1 MLLQLLLALVLA
13 SLTVVV
19 HALGTVGVV
28 MPLAGARTRWE
39 SDPAST
45 RTVVLLIRVVGGL
58 LILHLLEMAI
68 WAAAFRAAG
77 VMPTFE
83 SALYYSLESYTTVG
97 YGDVV
102 PDASWRLVGP
112 IEAAVGI
119 LMFGWSTGFIVAVLQ
134 RIYGRRPED

>member
-1 MLLQLLLALVLA
+1 MALQLLLAMALA

-19 HALGTVGVV
+19 HAIGTMRVV
-28 MPLAGARTRWE
+28 LPVAPARASWEGGA
-39 SDPAST
+39 AST
-45 RTVVLLIRVVGGL
+45 RTVLMLIRVVGGL
-58 LILHLLEMAI
+58 LILHVIEMAI
-68 WAAAFRAAG
+68 WAATFRAAG
-77 VMPTFE
+77 VMPDFE

-102 PDASWRLVGP
+102 PEASWRLVGP

>member
-1 MLLQLLLALVLA
+1 MLLQLFLALSLA

-19 HALGTVGVV
+19 HALGTMRVV
-28 MPLAGARTRWE
+28 MPIAGARTRWE
-39 SDPAST
+39 ADPAST
-45 RTVVLLIRVVGGL
+45 RTMLLLIRVVGGL

-68 WAAAFRAAG
+68 WAGVFRVAG
-77 VMPTFE
+77 VMPDFE

-102 PDASWRLVGP
+102 PDAAWRLVGP

-134 RIYGRRPED
+134 RIYGRRPE